1 VPKRCLESGNT
12 VPRQRVQERTVH
24 HRISLDAA
32 GHTRTSPR
40 QVCAGQRT
48 VMLVK
53 MALPAVSEFQDI
65 VDPCC
70 GTSFT
75 P

>member
-1 VPKRCLESGNT
+1 MPKRCPEGGNT

-40 QVCAGQRT
+40 QVSAGQRT
-48 VMLVK
+48 VVLVK
-53 MALPAVSEFQDI
+53 DGAPGSV
-65 VDPCC
+65 
-70 GTSFT
+70 
-75 P
+75 

>member
-1 VPKRCLESGNT
+1 MPKRCLEGANT

-32 GHTRTSPR
+32 DTREHPR
-40 QVCAGQRT
+40 VR
-48 VMLVK
+48 LVLVSALSCWSK

-65 VDPCC
+65 VDTCC
-70 GTSFT
+70 GISFT
-75 P
+75 S